1 VAVAN
6 GGTGTSTA
14 SPNVVFAGPT
24 SGSTTAA
31 PSFRALVAA
40 DIPTLNQNTTGNAS
54 TATTAGNITATS
66 NTTLTSLSNLNTV
79 GTITAGT
86 WSGTAIAVEKGGT
99 GLTTLSPNNVLLG
112 NGTNALQVVAPGT
125 SGNVLTSDG
134 STWKST
140 APVASGVPYTGAT
153 GAVNLGAYDLTVNG
167 VTLGRGNN
175 KRDNNFAFG
184 TNALASTIADDGTGA
199 GNYNMAFGLNALK
212 FNTTGKQNIAFG
224 EIVLQSNIGGSFN
237 TAMGVASLASNTTG
251 SYNTGFGNSSLI
263 TNTTGSNNTAL
274 GYEADV
280 SSNNLLNATAI
291 GYKAKVN
298 ASNAIQLGNADIT
311 NVSTS
316 GTLTLNTV
324 TYPKTHGSSN
334 QVLTTTGSGTLTWTT
349 PAPAAGSTSIAT
361 VGTITTGTWSG
372 TAIAVEKGGTGS
384 TTALGALTN
393 LGAAPAAGSTSIAT
407 VGTINT
413 GTWQG
418 SAIGVGYGGT
428 GSSTA
433 TPNHV
438 FAGPATGT
446 TAIAPSYRA
455 LVGADIPD
463 ATETAK
469 GGVSIT
475 TQTFAGNKT
484 FTGKIKA
491 TNYIT
496 TVNTSL
502 PHSTT
507 AATSIDMSTGNI
519 FQINLKANTTVS
531 LSNLSPGTY
540 IFEVIQ
546 HGNGTFYNVTWP
558 SAFKWS
564 GGTAPTIT
572 ATYAKVD
579 VITLVFD
586 GTFYFASAVQNF

>member
-1 VAVAN
+1 
-6 GGTGTSTA
+6 
-14 SPNVVFAGPT
+14 
-24 SGSTTAA
+24 
-31 PSFRALVAA
+31 
-40 DIPTLNQNTTGNAS
+40 
-54 TATTAGNITATS
+54 
-66 NTTLTSLSNLNTV
+66 V

-99 GLTTLSPNNVLLG
+99 GSTTALGALT
-112 NGTNALQVVAPGT
+112 
-125 SGNVLTSDG
+125 
-134 STWKST
+134 
-140 APVASGVPYTGAT
+140 
-153 GAVNLGAYDLTVNG
+153 NLGA
-167 VTLGRGNN
+167 
-175 KRDNNFAFG
+175 
-184 TNALASTIADDGTGA
+184 
-199 GNYNMAFGLNALK
+199 
-212 FNTTGKQNIAFG
+212 
-224 EIVLQSNIGGSFN
+224 
-237 TAMGVASLASNTTG
+237 
-251 SYNTGFGNSSLI
+251 
-263 TNTTGSNNTAL
+263 
-274 GYEADV
+274 
-280 SSNNLLNATAI
+280 
-291 GYKAKVN
+291 
-298 ASNAIQLGNADIT
+298 
-311 NVSTS
+311 
-316 GTLTLNTV
+316 
-324 TYPKTHGSSN
+324 
-334 QVLTTTGSGTLTWTT
+334 
-349 PAPAAGSTSIAT
+349 APAAGSSSITT

-446 TAIAPSYRA
+446 TATAPSYRA

-496 TVNTSL
+496 TVPALTQA
-502 PHSTT
+502 TT

-519 FQINLKANTTVS
+519 FQINLRANTTVS
-531 LSNLSPGTY
+531 LTNLSPGTY
-540 IFEVIQ
+540 LFEVIQ
-546 HGNGTFYNVTWP
+546 NGNGAGLPFYNVTWP
-558 SAFKWS
+558 AWKWS
-564 GGTAPTIT
+564 GGAAPTIT
-572 ATYAKVD
+572 TTYGKID
-579 VITLVFD
+579 VITLVYD
-586 GTFYFASAVQNF
+586 GAFYLASAVQNF